1 MGFRNLPM
9 RALLLL
15 LLPLVPVASAFAEVS
30 EIKIAKGFGLS
41 YLQFVVMEHEKLIE
55 KHAKAAGLDGLT
67 ADWEFVGSGTAANEA
82 LLTGNLHFVSG
93 GPPTALILWDKTKG
107 GINMVSAMSQMPAY
121 LNTRNP
127 NVRTLRDFTTAD
139 RIALSA
145 IKTAV
150 QAVTLQMAAEQVFG
164 VGHHEQ
170 LDGLTVTLS
179 NPDGMAAMLSGTEVT
194 SHFTAPPYST
204 LELERPGVHK
214 VLSSYD
220 VLGGPSTYIVTWSSA
235 RFREENPKAFKAF
248 VDAFSEATD
257 IINQD
262 KRRAAEIYRAGSQ
275 TNETFEDIMKLL
287 DDPEIVFAMAPK
299 NLMKYADFLHRT
311 GVIKQQ
317 PASWKDFFFPEIQ
330 DRQGS

>member
-1 MGFRNLPM
+1 MM
-9 RALLLL
+9 RVL
-15 LLPLVPVASAFAEVS
+15 LLPLLASLVPVASASAEIS
-30 EIKIAKGFGLS
+30 EIKIAKGFGLA

-55 KHAKAAGLDGLT
+55 KHAKAAGLDGVT
-67 ADWEFVGSGTAANEA
+67 AKWEFVGSGTAANEA

-107 GINMVSAMSQMPAY
+107 GIKMVSAMSQMPAY

-127 NVRTLRDFTTAD
+127 NVRTLRDFTNAD

-145 IKTAV
+145 VKTAV

-164 VGHHEQ
+164 PGHHEQ

-220 VLGGPSTYIVTWSSA
+220 VLGGPSTYIVTWSAA

-248 VDAFSEATD
+248 LDAFGEATD
-257 IINQD
+257 LINRD
-262 KRRAAEIYRAGSQ
+262 KRRAAEIYRAGSK
-275 TNETFEDIMKLL
+275 TNETFDDIMKLL

-311 GVIKQQ
+311 GVIKQR
-317 PASWKDFFFPEIQ
+317 PASWRDFFFPEMH
-330 DRQGS
+330 DNQGS